1 MIEHALLV
9 SYIPI
14 TFLEAVIQAS
24 KSGEFGDLVLQ
35 TLFWLETQAPESVS
49 SFLSVQLSWPAF
61 KHNF

>member
-49 SFLSVQLSWPAF
+49 SFLSVQLS
-61 KHNF
+61 